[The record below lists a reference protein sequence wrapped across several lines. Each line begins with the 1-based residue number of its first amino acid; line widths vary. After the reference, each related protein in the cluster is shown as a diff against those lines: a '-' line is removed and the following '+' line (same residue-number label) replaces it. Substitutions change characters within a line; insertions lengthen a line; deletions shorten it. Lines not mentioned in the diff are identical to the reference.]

1 MADDLFEG
9 LPPPSAN
16 PLPSSEPQEQHK
28 EPKLKPKFASF
39 STDSSS
45 SSSSPSPSQAPQP
58 VLKSAL
64 KKPKQPSEP
73 TPALKSALKRPNE
86 ASELNPEATVPG
98 KKLRFKTMTDASEQQ
113 VIEAMQKIASHIK
126 NPTKFSKAS
135 KLAIQLIQAGSVKA
149 ETSDYFF
156 YILEAAMTASTS
168 CTDPSIRTDIHALFS
183 AAQDASECLNK
194 KQKNQ
199 LTTWTIRAVMA
210 NDLLT
215 DDSFMFSK
223 TARQLQEAI
232 SNLPVA
238 TEDDDREEAA
248 ALEEEIK
255 TTDEDNLGKDMTSD
269 ILDEEDDVT
278 ESDPF
283 GLEAFLAPKAVKKGD
298 RVKGKK
304 AVTLKVWEGEETK
317 IFLKS
322 QREALVLCLEI
333 AARRYKTPWCQTVID
348 ILAKHAFDNIRRF
361 TSKQRNAI
369 EKLWASIRE
378 QHNRRKQG
386 KTVTGKLDVNSFE
399 WLQEKYA
406 NEKISIRHS
415 VGGSGGRKTEMWLG

>member
-9 LPPPSAN
+9 LPPPSSAN
-16 PLPSSEPQEQHK
+16 PLPSCEPQELPK
-28 EPKLKPKFASF
+28 EPKPKPKFASF
-39 STDSSS
+39 GTDSSS
-45 SSSSPSPSQAPQP
+45 SQAPQP
-58 VLKSAL
+58 ALKSAL
-64 KKPKQPSEP
+64 KKPKEPSEP
-73 TPALKSALKRPNE
+73 NPVLKSALKRPKE
-86 ASELNPEATVPG
+86 PSEPNPEATVPG
-98 KKLRFKTMTDASEQQ
+98 KKLRFKTTTDASEKQ

-126 NPTKFSKAS
+126 NPTKFGKAS

-156 YILEAAMTASTS
+156 SILEAAMTSSTS
-168 CTDPSIRTDIHALFS
+168 CTDPSIRADIHALFS

-215 DDSFMFSK
+215 DDSFLFSK
-223 TARQLQEAI
+223 TAGQLKEEI

-248 ALEEEIK
+248 ALEVETK
-255 TTDEDNLGKDMTSD
+255 TTDEDDLMKKDMTSD
-269 ILDEEDDVT
+269 VPDEENNEK

-283 GLEAFLAPKAVKKGD
+283 GLDAFLTQSSMKKGD
-298 RVKGKK
+298 KVKGNKD
-304 AVTLKVWEGEETK
+304 VTPKVKEEEETK
-317 IFLKS
+317 RFLKS

-361 TSKQRNAI
+361 TSEQRNAI
-369 EKLWASIRE
+369 GKLWASIRE

-386 KTVTGKLDVNSFE
+386 KTVTGKLDVNGFE
-399 WLQEKYA
+399 WLQQKYA

-415 VGGSGGRKTEMWLG
+415 VGGSGDRKTEMWLG